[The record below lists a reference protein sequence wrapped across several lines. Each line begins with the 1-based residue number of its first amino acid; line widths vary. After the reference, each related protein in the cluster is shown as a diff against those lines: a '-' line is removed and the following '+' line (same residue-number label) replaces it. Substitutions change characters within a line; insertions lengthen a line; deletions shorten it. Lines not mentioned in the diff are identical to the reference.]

1 MSKELALKT
10 SFLFHA
16 PVSAVWDALTNPAI
30 VKEYFFGTNLITDWK
45 AGGPIR
51 FTGVWDGVT
60 YEDKGTV
67 LKFEPEQYLSYDY
80 WSSFSGTEDIPE
92 NYATIEYIVE
102 AFGED
107 TKVTVTQNNLK
118 NEEAV
123 AHSENNWKMLMEEMR
138 KLLENKTT

>member
-10 SFLFHA
+10 SFLFHT
-16 PVSAVWDALTNPAI
+16 PVSAVWDALTDPAI

-45 AGGPIR
+45 EGGPIR
-51 FTGVWDGVT
+51 FTGVWDGVA

-80 WSSFSGTEDIPE
+80 WSSFSGTEDVPE

-102 AFGED
+102 AVED
-107 TKVTVTQNNLK
+107 GTKVTVTQDNLK

-123 AHSENNWKMLMEEMR
+123 AHSENNWQMLMEEMR
-138 KLLENKTT
+138 KLLEK